1 MAESGNNSGTDRQTD
16 SQTDIVKPVLQLCG
30 GAERRSSEADWWSGA
45 GEQTDSQSNRV
56 STNVDFAPVQ
66 SLGHQSSVHQCDWQP
81 AALTMTSSAADT
93 LLDSR
98 HWCTPTANTPAPYNR
113 TNKHRPYK
121 HSSTLQPDKQTQT
134 SQTLQHLTTR
144 QTNIP
149 TPHKQTTNTALTA
162 TPHNQ
167 ITLNTSTQ
175 RQLTI
180 TTESLYTILTHRNN
194 NVSRAGLGYGHNMW
208 PIITYV
214 WWDLLASETKHH

>member
-1 MAESGNNSGTDRQTD
+1 MAESGNNSGTDRQTHR
-16 SQTDIVKPVLQLCG
+16 QTDRQSNWHCETCVATVWWCRAEKQWSRLVEWSRWTDRLSVKQSLNKRRLCSSTVT
-30 GAERRSSEADWWSGA
+30 RSSVIS
-45 GEQTDSQSNRV
+45 S
-56 STNVDFAPVQ
+56 PVW
-66 SLGHQSSVHQCDWQP
+66 LTASSVDNDIV
-81 AALTMTSSAADT
+81 S
-93 LLDSR
+93 SR
-98 HWCTPTANTPAPYNR
+98 HFTRLTTLMYSNG
-113 TNKHRPYK
+113 K

-194 NVSRAGLGYGHNMW
+194 NVSRAGLGYRHNMW